1 MVLFKQN
8 HVSSSFDL
16 HNDRAARRRARNMR
30 IGAQP
35 ANGKEFASRVL
46 VLVGRWCWFQ
56 PEAAAARSF
65 FFSAPR
71 RTPSWPIPLLAACS
85 RELSVLLR
93 ARESRWPQRARKA
106 NDCAPAP
113 RGCCHRH
120 SPHRRHAASPPHALK
135 LFLLGRGRSL
145 LLAAAAAHCC
155 SLLRAAVSQYRAR
168 LACAADVRWRR

>member
-8 HVSSSFDL
+8 HVSSPFDL
-16 HNDRAARRRARNMR
+16 HNDRAAARGERARNIRM
-30 IGAQP
+30 GAQP
-35 ANGKEFASRVL
+35 AKGKVFASRVL

-93 ARESRWPQRARKA
+93 AR
-106 NDCAPAP
+106 
-113 RGCCHRH
+113 
-120 SPHRRHAASPPHALK
+120 
-135 LFLLGRGRSL
+135 
-145 LLAAAAAHCC
+145 
-155 SLLRAAVSQYRAR
+155 
-168 LACAADVRWRR
+168 